1 MKTTIITMLSLLLL
15 STGAVH
21 GKNENPKSQAGGL
34 PALAAE
40 VDELRAL
47 IEQLQGQVGAP
58 SYAGTYTVNIF
69 ETGMFGCG
77 TTTDFGSVAGTPAFF
92 GYMAM
97 QAISSMTQS
106 STLVEAVSDG
116 STLTIGAYN
125 RQRQELRLSGKFETD
140 LPFDN
145 SFSLDVGPNGELF
158 VDVGPDVVLE
168 GQMADDGSS
177 FIIAITGQ
185 FSEDDC
191 ADAFTASIVGVR
203 N

>member
-15 STGAVH
+15 ATGAVH

-125 RQRQELRLSGKFETD
+125 RQRQELRLSGKFETN

-145 SFSLDVGPNGELF
+145 SFSLDIGPNGELI

>member
-15 STGAVH
+15 ATGAVH

-145 SFSLDVGPNGELF
+145 SFSLDIGPNGELF

>member
-15 STGAVH
+15 ATGAVH

-145 SFSLDVGPNGELF
+145 SFSLDIGPNGELI

>member
-15 STGAVH
+15 ATGAVH

>member
-1 MKTTIITMLSLLLL
+1 MKTTMITILSLLILA
-15 STGAVH
+15 TGAVH
-21 GKNENPKSQAGGL
+21 AKNDNPKSQAGGL

-47 IEQLQGQVGAP
+47 IEQLQGQVGVP

-116 STLTIGAYN
+116 STLSIGSYN

-145 SFSLDVGPNGELF
+145 SFSLNIGPNGELF
-158 VDVGPDVVLE
+158 VDIGPDVVLE

-203 N
+203 K

>member
-1 MKTTIITMLSLLLL
+1 M
-15 STGAVH
+15 
-21 GKNENPKSQAGGL
+21 
-34 PALAAE
+34 
-40 VDELRAL
+40 
-47 IEQLQGQVGAP
+47 
-58 SYAGTYTVNIF
+58 NIF